1 MCCVP
6 RSACLVPAPFLL
18 IDTFSWKH
26 LQNFVSSHQC
36 FIRPR
41 PARHVVIKSWI
52 RLEAQQLPQW
62 VAQNALWHVSRN
74 APSPPLFVVGV
85 SCHKK
90 QISCAR
96 VAYFPFDFQ
105 WFSCSLACF
114 PLLTLAAWPGIS
126 AILLRRVVDIY
137 AKHIDSSATRGQMYV
152 CECLCV
158 CLFGMQRRLLD
169 AIDCTLPPT
178 QGQGEYFVI
187 RCDWI
192 LVQNSIQ
199 FGGFPHPPWQCSPP
213 WLLASLMYE
222 LHNQARHVGEK
233 ESSGP
238 SARICK
244 SIFL

>member
-1 MCCVP
+1 MA
-6 RSACLVPAPFLL
+6 RAAPFLL

-52 RLEAQQLPQW
+52 RLEAQQCPKCA
-62 VAQNALWHVSRN
+62 VARVKECPLTT
-74 APSPPLFVVGV
+74 LFVVGV

-114 PLLTLAAWPGIS
+114 PLLTLAAWPGIL

-137 AKHIDSSATRGQMYV
+137 AKHIDSSATRGQLYM
-152 CECLCV
+152 CECVCV
-158 CLFGMQRRLLD
+158 CACLACSAGCLTPSTALSHPRRAKGNISLYDVIEYLSRTQYNLEVFPTLLGTGLPL
-169 AIDCTLPPT
+169 DCWRLW
-178 QGQGEYFVI
+178 
-187 RCDWI
+187 CM
-192 LVQNSIQ
+192 S
-199 FGGFPHPPWQCSPP
+199 C
-213 WLLASLMYE
+213 M
-222 LHNQARHVGEK
+222 NQAGHVGEK

-238 SARICK
+238 STRICK